1 MSVINRGC
9 FILITARRRRASSQV
24 CTNLGLVDDYLDACE
39 YDVESTGDES
49 VSTLR

>member
-1 MSVINRGC
+1 MRL
-9 FILITARRRRASSQV
+9 FFLILATARRRRGTPSQV

-39 YDVESTGDES
+39 YDIEATGDDS